1 MSAMKI
7 LVINSGSST
16 VKFQLIDVLGDG
28 ANRAHDRRLARGL
41 IDRIGGDASCNF
53 SARSG
58 AALNRAVTAPDHKS
72 AVRKIIDWLDSIPHD
87 AEHGNERSFDA
98 VGHRVVHGGDLF
110 VSPVLLD
117 DGVIARLEE
126 INELAPLHNP
136 AAIEGIRA
144 AQEILGPAT
153 PSVAVFDT
161 AFHHTISAAAATYAI
176 PHELSLKHRIRRY
189 GFHGLA
195 HQSSLVRY
203 TEVTGTPIDKSTIV
217 TLHLGN
223 GCSACAIRDGA
234 SFDTSMGFTP
244 LEGLMMG
251 TRSGDL
257 DPSIFAYLARREG
270 VSAQEVETWLN
281 KRSGLL
287 GVSELSNDMRELTAA
302 YNDNPRARLAID
314 MFCYRARKYV
324 GAYLAALGGAQA
336 VVFSGGIGEN
346 DPLVRAMICAGMEWC
361 GLELDPAA
369 NASVIGRDG
378 MIAAADSVMKVFVF
392 RTDEEM
398 IIAREAARLIAAA
411 P

>member
-1 MSAMKI
+1 
-7 LVINSGSST
+7 VINCGSAT
-16 VKFQLIDVLGDG
+16 VKFQLIALAGG
-28 ANRAHDRRLARGL
+28 KDRVEREKKIARGV
-41 IDRIGGDASCNF
+41 IDHIGGNASCVF
-53 SARSG
+53 SASAG
-58 AALNRAVTAPDHKS
+58 ASLDGEATVVNHKG

-87 AEHGNERSFDA
+87 GAHGNERPFDA
-98 VGHRVVHGGDLF
+98 VGHRVVHGGDVF

-117 DGVIARLEE
+117 DRVIARLEE
-126 INELAPLHNP
+126 LNELAPLHNP

-195 HQSSLVRY
+195 HQSSLARY
-203 TEVTGTPIDKSTIV
+203 AEVTGTPIEKSTIV

-223 GCSACAIRDGA
+223 GCSACAIRHGA

-346 DPLVRAMICAGMEWC
+346 DPLVRAMICTGMEWC

-369 NASVIGRDG
+369 NASVVGRDG

-398 IIAREAARLIAAA
+398 IIAREAARLIGAA